1 MGTWARRIGL
11 GLLALLLVGGVL
23 FFTVAADFAASRMNA
38 VVAVDL
44 PPVSADAQ
52 ALHDRL
58 VVADLHADSLLW
70 PRDLLEKGDYGHV
83 DLPRLQTG
91 NVALQVFTTV
101 TKSPRGLNYETN
113 EATSDN
119 ITLLAIGSLWP
130 PATWGNL
137 TERALYQARK
147 LDRFAERSGGDLVIV
162 RSGADLDR
170 VIAARATGNKKVGGI
185 LGMEG
190 AHALEGDLAN
200 LERLFDAGHRVI
212 GLIHFFDNALGG
224 SRHGISQAGL
234 TPFGR
239 DVVRAAEARGM
250 IIDLAHASEA
260 MVRDVL
266 AMATRPV
273 IVSHTG
279 VRGVCDNNRNLSDA
293 EIDAVAEA
301 GGLIGIGFWK
311 TAACDVTPEA
321 IARSISYVRDR
332 VGIDH
337 VALGSDYDGAVHV
350 AVDAG
355 RLSQITDALLDA
367 GFTESQ
373 IARVM
378 GGNVV
383 ELFARLLPPK

>member
-1 MGTWARRIGL
+1 MSKWIRRIGFGII
-11 GLLALLLVGGVL
+11 GLLVVGGVL
-23 FFTVAADFAASRMNA
+23 FFTLAADFAASRMNA
-38 VVAVDL
+38 VIELDL
-44 PPVSADAQ
+44 PPVSDEAR

-58 VVADLHADSLLW
+58 IVADLHADSLLW
-70 PRDLLEKGDYGHV
+70 PRDLLKPGDYGHV
-83 DLPRLQTG
+83 DLPRLQAG
-91 NVALQVFTTV
+91 NVTLQVFTTV
-101 TKSPRGLNYETN
+101 TKSPSGLNYETN

-137 TERALYQARK
+137 TERALYQSRK
-147 LDRFAERSGGDLVIV
+147 LARFAEQSRGDLVIV
-162 RSGADLDR
+162 RTGADLAR
-170 VIAARATGNKKVGGI
+170 LMAVRAAGGRQVGGI

-200 LERLFDAGHRVI
+200 LDRLFAAGHRMI
-212 GLIHFFDNALGG
+212 GLVHFFDNALGG
-224 SRHGISQAGL
+224 SRHGLSQAGL
-234 TPFGR
+234 SPFGR

-266 AMATRPV
+266 EIATKPV

-293 EIDAVAEA
+293 EIDGVAA
-301 GGLIGIGFWK
+301 GGGLIGIGFWK

-321 IARSISYVRDR
+321 IVRSIAYVRDR
-332 VGIDH
+332 VGVDH

-355 RLSQITDALLDA
+355 KLAQITGALMTA
-367 GFTESQ
+367 GFTGDE

-378 GGNVV
+378 GGNVID
-383 ELFARLLPPK
+383 LFVRLLPPG